1 MLIPI
6 NKNELAEICEWCE
19 GMEGSDMPWDANCSP
34 LYRKLKKILDSWDDS
49 KEIPMLLSMI
59 LDTKQ

>member
-1 MLIPI
+1 
-6 NKNELAEICEWCE
+6 
-19 GMEGSDMPWDANCSP
+19 MPWDANCSP

-59 LDTKQ
+59 LDTKVREE